1 MSGTPDLEIQCA
13 KDSRQCKR
21 EIMAKKLYVG
31 NLSYDTTSESLR
43 AAFEAVG
50 QVATADVISDRY
62 SGRSRG
68 FGFVEMASDADAN
81 KAVEQLNGTS
91 LDGRSITVAEA
102 RPRENRDDRGG
113 SGGGGRSSGGGDR
126 GGRSNDWGGG
136 RSNDRW

>member
-1 MSGTPDLEIQCA
+1 MQAECDPEILCA
-13 KDSRQCKR
+13 QIARQCERK
-21 EIMAKKLYVG
+21 IMAKKLYVG

-68 FGFVEMASDADAN
+68 FGFVEMSSDEDAN
-81 KAVEQLNGTS
+81 KAIEQLNGTS
-91 LDGRSITVAEA
+91 LDGRTITVAEA
-102 RPRENRDDRGG
+102 RPRENRSDR
-113 SGGGGRSSGGGDR
+113 D

-136 RSNDRW
+136 GGGRW